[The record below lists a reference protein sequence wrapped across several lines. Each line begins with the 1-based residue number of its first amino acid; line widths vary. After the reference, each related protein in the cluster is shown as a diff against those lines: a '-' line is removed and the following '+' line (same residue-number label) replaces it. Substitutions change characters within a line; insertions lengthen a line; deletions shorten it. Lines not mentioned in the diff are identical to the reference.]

1 MEGRDERQHSAPN
14 ILILT
19 PPNLPLLNIYAP
31 SMNGHSHSPSPRHSG
46 AETPPLQTLASVPFR
61 WEEQPGKPRPC
72 AAVLPEPMKCLELP
86 PCKASK
92 TPSPTAVLDGPYNVG
107 RPKFSSF
114 RYFRDSLDS
123 YSSSPA
129 DDAALIG
136 NKRITRQKATGL
148 FGRSLRWKVTGQK
161 ENDRDTF
168 GCSPS
173 DDTKKVEIEANTRR
187 NAKSTP
193 LWASIYEGLKHVIPW
208 KSAKKSKKDDHR

>member
-1 MEGRDERQHSAPN
+1 MEGRDERQHSASN
-14 ILILT
+14 ILIFT

-31 SMNGHSHSPSPRHSG
+31 SITGHSPSPRHSG

-61 WEEQPGKPRPC
+61 WEEQPGKPRHC

-86 PCKASK
+86 PCKSSK

-123 YSSSPA
+123 NSSSDSSPV

-148 FGRSLRWKVTGQK
+148 FGRSLRWKVTGPK
-161 ENDRDTF
+161 ENDRGTSR
-168 GCSPS
+168 CSPS

-193 LWASIYEGLKHVIPW
+193 LWASFHPYF
-208 KSAKKSKKDDHR
+208 SSF